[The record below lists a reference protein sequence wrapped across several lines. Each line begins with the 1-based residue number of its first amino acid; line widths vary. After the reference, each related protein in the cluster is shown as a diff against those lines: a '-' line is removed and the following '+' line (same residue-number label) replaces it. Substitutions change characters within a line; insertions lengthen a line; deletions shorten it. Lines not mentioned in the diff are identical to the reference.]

1 MEQRR
6 LRLGDILDDYCP
18 RERRVTNHAV
28 VAMIEDKV
36 QQTRC
41 TTCDAEHVYKG
52 AKEPRRRS
60 RKDSPEGLF
69 REVLAGMPDGE
80 SAPAAN
86 PVVAAAAAA
95 RPAKPAND
103 DERSVDEMLAAA
115 PPVIDP
121 QPEPAPEVEAAP
133 EVEREPEVE
142 RGNDQRGA
150 GDDGPF
156 HRRLIRAQLPRIEG
170 QKEIRQEPDFSF
182 RTKTD
187 GTRTAAPF
195 RSTRGPGGGSSYG
208 RDGRGGQPNN
218 NGGNRPNGRRFAGG
232 GNPGMPGSRG
242 PGGPGRGPSGP
253 GRGPAG
259 RGGGRPG
266 PGGPANGSGRGPS
279 NGPPRGGPRKRSR

>member
-1 MEQRR
+1 MEQRP

-80 SAPAAN
+80 SAPTAN
-86 PVVAAAAAA
+86 PVVAATAVRTA
-95 RPAKPAND
+95 RHANH

-121 QPEPAPEVEAAP
+121 QPEAAPLPEVEAAP
-133 EVEREPEVE
+133 EV
-142 RGNDQRGA
+142 
-150 GDDGPF
+150 
-156 HRRLIRAQLPRIEG
+156 
-170 QKEIRQEPDFSF
+170 
-182 RTKTD
+182 
-187 GTRTAAPF
+187 
-195 RSTRGPGGGSSYG
+195 
-208 RDGRGGQPNN
+208 
-218 NGGNRPNGRRFAGG
+218 
-232 GNPGMPGSRG
+232 
-242 PGGPGRGPSGP
+242 
-253 GRGPAG
+253 
-259 RGGGRPG
+259 
-266 PGGPANGSGRGPS
+266 
-279 NGPPRGGPRKRSR
+279 

>member
-115 PPVIDP
+115 PPVIDR
-121 QPEPAPEVEAAP
+121 QPEPAAEVEAAP
-133 EVEREPEVE
+133 EVEKE
-142 RGNDQRGA
+142 DDSRGA

>member
-28 VAMIEDKV
+28 VAMVEDKV

-80 SAPAAN
+80 GAPAAI
-86 PVVAAAAAA
+86 PVVAAAARPA
-95 RPAKPAND
+95 RPAGD

-115 PPVIDP
+115 PPVINR

-133 EVEREPEVE
+133 EVEPEL
-142 RGNDQRGA
+142 
-150 GDDGPF
+150 
-156 HRRLIRAQLPRIEG
+156 RR
-170 QKEIRQEPDFSF
+170 
-182 RTKTD
+182 KTS
-187 GTRTAAPF
+187 RAAPVMTA
-195 RSTRGPGGGSSYG
+195 RSIV
-208 RDGRGGQPNN
+208 D
-218 NGGNRPNGRRFAGG
+218 
-232 GNPGMPGSRG
+232 
-242 PGGPGRGPSGP
+242 
-253 GRGPAG
+253 
-259 RGGGRPG
+259 
-266 PGGPANGSGRGPS
+266 
-279 NGPPRGGPRKRSR
+279 